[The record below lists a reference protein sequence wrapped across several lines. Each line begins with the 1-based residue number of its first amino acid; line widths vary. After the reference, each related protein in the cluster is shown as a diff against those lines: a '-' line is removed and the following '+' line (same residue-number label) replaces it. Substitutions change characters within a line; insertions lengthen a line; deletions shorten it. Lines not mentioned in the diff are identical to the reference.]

1 SVEVLFVTE
10 KAKLSF
16 FFYRPAGWDNEKKIA
31 ILHENFITVKPE
43 DAYEDFIVK
52 PPVRKLVHDKEL
64 AAEDEQVFLMK
75 QQESPARGPAGSPR
89 TQGRAGPANVPS
101 ASPITSVKKP
111 DPNIKSM
118 N

>member
-1 SVEVLFVTE
+1 MLHLVYVINSFNLFSDLCDTDFF
-10 KAKLSF
+10 LFSF
-16 FFYRPAGWDNEKKIA
+16 FK
-31 ILHENFITVKPE
+31 
-43 DAYEDFIVK
+43 
-52 PPVRKLVHDKEL
+52 
-64 AAEDEQVFLMK
+64 
-75 QQESPARGPAGSPR
+75 ESPARGPAGSPR